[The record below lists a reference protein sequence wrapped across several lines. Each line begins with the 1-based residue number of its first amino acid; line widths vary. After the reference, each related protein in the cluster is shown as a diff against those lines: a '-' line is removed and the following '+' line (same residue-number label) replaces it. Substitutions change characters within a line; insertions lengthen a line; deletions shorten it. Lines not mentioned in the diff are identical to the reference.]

1 MFGKKVNTDK
11 LNETL
16 GSATKVLNILHILL
30 IVGLLYVVII
40 IFRETKIFDFIKTI
54 LKVVSPLFIGLVIAW
69 LFDPFVN
76 LLEREG
82 IKRIWGSIIT
92 YVIIILVFAIVMSAL
107 APLIVS
113 QVKDFVKTLP
123 SVLDS
128 IKGFINGVFDKFGK
142 SELINI
148 NKVKGEFF
156 GYIEGFAM
164 DVTTTMP
171 SNFLGFV
178 SKLISWVGSLI
189 LGFIIG
195 FFLILNFDSLHK
207 LINFVPKKHQEVTY
221 ELLSLVNGS
230 FRSYVKGAV
239 IDCVLIFV
247 LSSIA
252 LWLCGLKSPAL
263 FGLFCALTNFIPYA
277 GPYIGGVPA
286 VVVGFTQNVWV
297 GIFSI
302 VSIFIIQFV
311 EGNFLQPL
319 IMSKTTK
326 LHPVTIIL
334 GLLIF
339 GHFFGIIG
347 MLVSTP
353 VIAAIK
359 TIFKFYND
367 RYNIIK
373 ESHAE

>member
-76 LLEREG
+76 LLERKG